1 MSVEANARRVVPQ
14 ARARELLDLRS
25 AIIPGARVVEVGDLR
40 KHMTAEEVRAVTL
53 YWQSLPGSASFASAL
68 ARLARPAGPA
78 PSYLDRGEMY
88 RHEAAAYRAA
98 VRRQACAW
106 SSLPEAVRA
115 CVRRDLEA

>member
-14 ARARELLDLRS
+14 ARAHELLNLRS

-68 ARLARPAGPA
+68 ARLARPPEPA
-78 PSYLDRGEMY
+78 PSYLDRIAAEQ
-88 RHEAAAYRAA
+88 AAYYGTTPERLA
-98 VRRQACAW
+98 RWQDAW
-106 SSLPEAVRA
+106 IDNDEGERNDA
-115 CVRRDLEA
+115 